1 MFLMR
6 QAIVSVCALFIC
18 VATASGQTYPN
29 RVIKLVVPYPAGGVV
44 DITGR
49 LLADH
54 LQKSLKVTVIVE
66 NKAGAG
72 GTIGANFVA
81 KAEPDGY
88 TILLSGAATHAF
100 APALFKAMPYDP
112 VGDFAP
118 ITQITE
124 GYLALTVP
132 ADSGI
137 KDVAS
142 FVKTMKDKGASGN
155 YASNGHG
162 TYPHLA
168 MELLKQTAGI
178 EPVHIPFRGGN
189 ESVTALLGGQV
200 QVTLNHL
207 PVIQPQAEAGNF
219 RVLATSGPTRAQAMP
234 GVPTLKESGYDIVA
248 SAWFGLFAPAKTPRE
263 ILDRLSAAVADAAK
277 DPAFVEKLRA
287 QGDEIR
293 VEGPDS
299 FLALQK
305 SELKKWKIVIEKAG
319 IVLN

>member
-1 MFLMR
+1 MSLMR
-6 QAIVSVCALFIC
+6 QVIASICALFIC
-18 VATASGQTYPN
+18 ATAASGQTYPS
-29 RVIKLVVPYPAGGVV
+29 RVVKLVVPYPAGGVV

-49 LLADH
+49 LLADQ
-54 LQKSLKVTVIVE
+54 LQRELNATVIVE

-100 APALFKAMPYDP
+100 APALFKALPYDP
-112 VGDFAP
+112 VADFAP
-118 ITQITE
+118 ITQVTE

-132 ADSGI
+132 ADSDI
-137 KDVAS
+137 KDVAG
-142 FVKTMKDKGASGN
+142 FVRTMKAKGVSSN

-178 EPVHIPFRGGN
+178 ELVHVPFRGGN

-207 PVIQPQAEAGNF
+207 PVIQPQTEARKF
-219 RVLATSGPTRAQAMP
+219 RVLATSGPTRALAMP
-234 GVPTLKESGYDIVA
+234 DVPTLRESGYDIVA

-263 ILDRLSAAVADAAK
+263 IIGRLSAAVARAAK

-305 SELKKWKIVIEKAG
+305 SELEKWKIVIDKAG